1 LQVYQKPL
9 PPPVRSAQ
17 DEANVYAFSYYR
29 DLIKSKGFTAKNHT
43 EIPDGNPTSPEHLLW
58 MCEHCI
64 PLVRS
69 DGYGMSVDK
78 YSRWLG
84 FVQGCLIMHGWTTV
98 QAERDRTRPWFTN

>member
-1 LQVYQKPL
+1 MTYTKPL
-9 PPPVRSAQ
+9 PPPVRSER
-17 DEANVYAFSYYR
+17 DEGTVKAFEHYR
-29 DLIKSKGFTAKNHT
+29 DMIRARGFKPVNET
-43 EIPDGNPTSPEHLLW
+43 EYPGGDPTSPGHLLW

-84 FVQGCLIMHGWTTV
+84 FIQGCLIMHGWTTV
-98 QAERDRTRPWFTN
+98 QAERDRTRPWFNP